1 LRGVLRKKGY
11 NTGVGD
17 EGGFAPEL
25 KSNEEAVEVILEA
38 ITKAGYRPGDDIALC
53 LDPATSEMWQ
63 DGEYVFFKSTQ
74 ERKSSEEMV
83 ALWSSWC
90 DMRNRKSIAV
100 LMVLDSVI
108 ALITAIGVS
117 AQSASNAHPV
127 QVLQGEKRKVQGVV
141 SFRNGDSFKVR
152 EPGGTTV
159 LLTSDTDVTSHSR
172 GLKGKKDYPV
182 TYIMRGLRLQAQ
194 GKGDAEGNLVAE
206 WVWFDEQD
214 LRAAQA
220 LEQTNE
226 LAEENLARIKETEE
240 NARRMMGQIE
250 ENTALA
256 NDARA
261 RADRAQGQ
269 ADAAYKAAALANN
282 RINGLD
288 DYEQLRS
295 IPVLFKVNSSVLNAA
310 AKQTIDEAAACANG
324 EKAKGNANGWL
335 VVVVGFADTTGNTAR
350 NRALSERRAK
360 SVIQY
365 LVGVHNLDLRR
376 LVQPFGYGDSK
387 PVADNKT
394 AAGRAKNRRVE
405 IRILQNKGIANRGD

>member
-1 LRGVLRKKGY
+1 
-11 NTGVGD
+11 
-17 EGGFAPEL
+17 
-25 KSNEEAVEVILEA
+25 
-38 ITKAGYRPGDDIALC
+38 
-53 LDPATSEMWQ
+53 
-63 DGEYVFFKSTQ
+63 
-74 ERKSSEEMV
+74 
-83 ALWSSWC
+83 
-90 DMRNRKSIAV
+90 MRNRKAIAV
-100 LMVLDSVI
+100 LMVPAFVI

-117 AQSASNAHPV
+117 AQNASNAHPV
-127 QVLQGEKRKVQGVV
+127 QVPQGEKRKVQGVV
-141 SFRNGDSFKVR
+141 SFRSGDSFKVR
-152 EPGGTTV
+152 EPGGAETTV
-159 LLTSDTDVTSHSR
+159 LLTGGTDVTSHGR

-206 WVWFDEQD
+206 WVRFDEQD

-261 RADRAQGQ
+261 RADRAQAQ

-288 DYEQLRS
+288 DYEQIRS

-310 AKQTIDEAAACANG
+310 AKQTIDEAAAWANE

-335 VVVVGFADTTGNTAR
+335 VVVVGFADRTGNTAK

-360 SVIQY
+360 AVIQY

-405 IRILQNKGIANRGD
+405 IRILQNKGIALKGD

>member
-1 LRGVLRKKGY
+1 
-11 NTGVGD
+11 
-17 EGGFAPEL
+17 
-25 KSNEEAVEVILEA
+25 
-38 ITKAGYRPGDDIALC
+38 
-53 LDPATSEMWQ
+53 
-63 DGEYVFFKSTQ
+63 
-74 ERKSSEEMV
+74 
-83 ALWSSWC
+83 
-90 DMRNRKSIAV
+90 
-100 LMVLDSVI
+100 MVLAFVI
-108 ALITAIGVS
+108 ALITAVGVS
-117 AQSASNAHPV
+117 AQNASNAHPV
-127 QVLQGEKRKVQGVV
+127 QVPQGEKRKVQGVV
-141 SFRNGDSFKVR
+141 SFRSGDSFKVR
-152 EPGGTTV
+152 EPGGAETTV
-159 LLTSDTDVTSHSR
+159 LLTNDTEVTSHSR

-206 WVWFDEQD
+206 WVRFDEQD

-240 NARRMMGQIE
+240 NARRMLGQIE

-261 RADRAQGQ
+261 RADRAQAQ

-288 DYEQLRS
+288 DYEQIRS

-310 AKQTIDEAAACANG
+310 AKQTIDEAAAWANE

-335 VVVVGFADTTGNTAR
+335 VVVVGFADRTGNTAK

-360 SVIQY
+360 AVIQY
-365 LVGVHNLDLRR
+365 LVTVHNLDLRR

-405 IRILQNKGIANRGD
+405 IRILQNKGIANKGD

>member
-1 LRGVLRKKGY
+1 
-11 NTGVGD
+11 
-17 EGGFAPEL
+17 
-25 KSNEEAVEVILEA
+25 
-38 ITKAGYRPGDDIALC
+38 
-53 LDPATSEMWQ
+53 
-63 DGEYVFFKSTQ
+63 
-74 ERKSSEEMV
+74 
-83 ALWSSWC
+83 
-90 DMRNRKSIAV
+90 MRNRKSIAV
-100 LMVLDSVI
+100 LMVLAFVI
-108 ALITAIGVS
+108 PLITAIAVS
-117 AQSASNAHPV
+117 AQNASNAHPV
-127 QVLQGEKRKVQGVV
+127 QVPQGEKRKVQGVV
-141 SFRNGDSFKVR
+141 SFRSGDSFKVR
-152 EPGGTTV
+152 EPGGAETTV

-182 TYIMRGLRLQAQ
+182 TYIMRGLRVQAQ

-206 WVWFDEQD
+206 WVRFDEQD

-261 RADRAQGQ
+261 RADRAQAQ

-310 AKQTIDEAAACANG
+310 AKQTIDEAAAWANA

-335 VVVVGFADTTGNTAR
+335 VVVVGFADKTGNTAK

-360 SVIQY
+360 AVIQY

-405 IRILQNKGIANRGD
+405 IRILQNKGIANKGD

>member
-1 LRGVLRKKGY
+1 
-11 NTGVGD
+11 
-17 EGGFAPEL
+17 
-25 KSNEEAVEVILEA
+25 
-38 ITKAGYRPGDDIALC
+38 
-53 LDPATSEMWQ
+53 
-63 DGEYVFFKSTQ
+63 
-74 ERKSSEEMV
+74 
-83 ALWSSWC
+83 
-90 DMRNRKSIAV
+90 MRNRKSIAV
-100 LMVLDSVI
+100 LMALAFVI
-108 ALITAIGVS
+108 ALITAVGVS
-117 AQSASNAHPV
+117 AQNASNAHPV
-127 QVLQGEKRKVQGVV
+127 QVPQGEKRKVQGVV
-141 SFRNGDSFKVR
+141 SFRSGDSFKVR
-152 EPGGTTV
+152 EPGGAETTV
-159 LLTSDTDVTSHSR
+159 LLTNDTEVTSHSR

-206 WVWFDEQD
+206 WVRFDEQD

-240 NARRMMGQIE
+240 NARRMLGQIE

-261 RADRAQGQ
+261 RADRAQAQ

-288 DYEQLRS
+288 DYEQIRS

-310 AKQTIDEAAACANG
+310 AKQTIDEAAAWANE

-335 VVVVGFADTTGNTAR
+335 VVVVGFADRTGNTAK

-360 SVIQY
+360 AVIQY
-365 LVGVHNLDLRR
+365 LVTVHNLDLRR

-405 IRILQNKGIANRGD
+405 IRILQNKGIANKGD

>member
-1 LRGVLRKKGY
+1 
-11 NTGVGD
+11 
-17 EGGFAPEL
+17 
-25 KSNEEAVEVILEA
+25 
-38 ITKAGYRPGDDIALC
+38 
-53 LDPATSEMWQ
+53 
-63 DGEYVFFKSTQ
+63 
-74 ERKSSEEMV
+74 
-83 ALWSSWC
+83 
-90 DMRNRKSIAV
+90 MRNRKSIAV
-100 LMVLDSVI
+100 LMVLAFVI

-127 QVLQGEKRKVQGVV
+127 QVPQGEKRKVQGVV
-141 SFRNGDSFKVR
+141 SFRSNDSFKVR
-152 EPGGTTV
+152 EPGGAETTV

-172 GLKGKKDYPV
+172 GIKGKKDYPV

-206 WVWFDEQD
+206 WVRFDEQD

-261 RADRAQGQ
+261 RADRAQAQ

-288 DYEQLRS
+288 DYEQIRS

-310 AKQTIDEAAACANG
+310 AKQTIDEAAAWANE

-335 VVVVGFADTTGNTAR
+335 VVVVGFADRTGNTAK

-360 SVIQY
+360 AVIQY

-405 IRILQNKGIANRGD
+405 IRILQNKGIANKGD

>member
-1 LRGVLRKKGY
+1 
-11 NTGVGD
+11 
-17 EGGFAPEL
+17 
-25 KSNEEAVEVILEA
+25 
-38 ITKAGYRPGDDIALC
+38 
-53 LDPATSEMWQ
+53 
-63 DGEYVFFKSTQ
+63 
-74 ERKSSEEMV
+74 
-83 ALWSSWC
+83 
-90 DMRNRKSIAV
+90 MRNRKSIAV
-100 LMVLDSVI
+100 LMVLAFVI
-108 ALITAIGVS
+108 ALITAVGVS
-117 AQSASNAHPV
+117 AQNASNAHPV
-127 QVLQGEKRKVQGVV
+127 QVPQGEKRKVQGVV
-141 SFRNGDSFKVR
+141 SFRSGDSFKVR
-152 EPGGTTV
+152 EPGGAETTV
-159 LLTSDTDVTSHSR
+159 LLTNDTEVTSHSR

-206 WVWFDEQD
+206 WVRFDEQD

-240 NARRMMGQIE
+240 NARRMLGQIE

-261 RADRAQGQ
+261 RADRAQAQ

-288 DYEQLRS
+288 DYEQIRS

-310 AKQTIDEAAACANG
+310 AKQTIDEAAAWANE

-335 VVVVGFADTTGNTAR
+335 VVVVGFADRTGNTAK

-360 SVIQY
+360 AVIQY
-365 LVGVHNLDLRR
+365 LVTVHNLDLRR

-405 IRILQNKGIANRGD
+405 IRILQNKGIANKGD